1 MKSLSQDRTGVIC
14 ENVILTSTVNLKENT
29 FHGDLFR
36 KLAILCKK
44 VSIASVCEFNE
55 WRGLSERY
63 MRNINVFVKDRLT
76 TYKFRLGVL
85 RVSCKFSLAE
95 IRMKR
100 WNIFDFKPLAF

>member
-29 FHGDLFR
+29 SHGDLFR

-55 WRGLSERY
+55 WRGLSEIHEKY
-63 MRNINVFVKDRLT
+63 KCIFVKDRHT

-85 RVSCKFSLAE
+85 RVSCMFSLTE

-100 WNIFDFKPLAF
+100 WKIFDLKPLAF